1 MSQRQDQHHTK
12 CGPSSEKQK
21 KSYLRVPV
29 IPPLVSLVHSLIFF
43 KSFDYDLIIINPP
56 SPLQTQIN
64 PMCERRCFYLWH
76 TAVKRRSRC
85 SFFAKSKSGRS
96 IFPISPWGLSKMT
109 CHSPCSYT
117 LFQERS
123 FKPSLINDLVKGL
136 TLIILKTKSSR
147 QSAGITRQLCYT
159 PLPSTPPKRS
169 GDTVITHK
177 SPQQSLLG
185 YMFYL
190 DANIIKCIK

>member
-1 MSQRQDQHHTK
+1 MVQVLRNRKKIPEGTSH
-12 CGPSSEKQK
+12 PSTG
-21 KSYLRVPV
+21 
-29 IPPLVSLVHSLIFF
+29 LIGLQTHFL
-43 KSFDYDLIIINPP
+43 KSFDYDLII
-56 SPLQTQIN
+56 QTQIN

-117 LFQERS
+117 LFQECS
-123 FKPSLINDLVKGL
+123 SKPSLINDLVKGL

-147 QSAGITRQLCYT
+147 QSPGITRQLCYT

-169 GDTVITHK
+169 GDTLITHK
-177 SPQQSLLG
+177 SPQQSLLTC
-185 YMFYL
+185 F
-190 DANIIKCIK
+190 I